1 MSLFLD
7 IVKIKYIVYS
17 VFYLLV
23 FIAVIWRVPQCPL
36 SVFVGALLSW
46 SRAFPLAPVSH
57 KMQRV
62 PGEKP
67 LCYSRSFARVAVPLG
82 VEVSYRCLEKL
93 LRLLSANPSFH

>member
-7 IVKIKYIVYS
+7 IVKIKYIVYLI
-17 VFYLLV
+17 YCILV

-36 SVFVGALLSW
+36 SVFLGAFLSW

-62 PGEKP
+62 PREKS
-67 LCYSRSFARVAVPLG
+67 LCFPRSFTRVAVPLG
-82 VEVSYRCLEKL
+82 VYVSYSCLL
-93 LRLLSANPSFH
+93 GLLSANPSFH

>member
-7 IVKIKYIVYS
+7 IVKIKYIVYLI
-17 VFYLLV
+17 YCILV

-36 SVFVGALLSW
+36 SVFLGAFLSW

-67 LCYSRSFARVAVPLG
+67 LCYSRSFTRVAVPLG
-82 VEVSYRCLEKL
+82 VEVS
-93 LRLLSANPSFH
+93 